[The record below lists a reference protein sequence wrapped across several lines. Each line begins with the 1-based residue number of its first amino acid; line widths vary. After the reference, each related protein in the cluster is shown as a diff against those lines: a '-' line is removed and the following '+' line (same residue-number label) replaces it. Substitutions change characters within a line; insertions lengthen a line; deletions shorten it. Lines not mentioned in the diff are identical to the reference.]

1 MSDPDSSLSCLRA
14 AGPGPWASIRPPA
27 GPARSERA
35 LPKGGGKHLCQVRWR
50 GGRRDAM
57 DGSGSGR
64 NVRGVRNEWWV
75 KRKLSLLVKSMPL
88 SLICTRAGH
97 VALIPGT
104 EEFFIALSDH
114 PEWGTSHAVWG
125 EIEDWFATDFIAAH
139 DYKESKH
146 PDYGRHHSLADGLK
160 SSWTGSQLASARG
173 ACASVGSL
181 AASSTCAHCHAFRPR
196 TPPVV
201 QAPSCACSRTSTR
214 SP

>member
-1 MSDPDSSLSCLRA
+1 
-14 AGPGPWASIRPPA
+14 
-27 GPARSERA
+27 
-35 LPKGGGKHLCQVRWR
+35 
-50 GGRRDAM
+50 M

-64 NVRGVRNEWWV
+64 NVRDVRNEWCV
-75 KRKLSLLVKSMPL
+75 ESEFSLLVKTMPL
-88 SLICTRAGH
+88 SPICTRAGH

-181 AASSTCAHCHAFRPR
+181 AASSTCAHCHAFLPL
-196 TPPVV
+196 TPPFV